1 VIILEFKRDG
11 LVIEK
16 IKEINIESVDPT
28 TLSRELLVMPV
39 HLRIDDVELLEIST
53 QFGRAVTDW
62 PFLPIVDVAT
72 YGLEKVYDAWQKG
85 LSEIWVSE
93 TGLRLGLEREDD
105 KITLRSY
112 NMGHVCTVSYDELRR
127 VFEDFARDVREMLV
141 EEAPDLTKHP
151 YWGGW
156 FRGEV
161 KTPWRDWQ
169 DE

>member
-1 VIILEFKRDG
+1 MIILEFKCDS
-11 LVIEK
+11 LVMEK
-16 IKEINIESVDPT
+16 AKEINLESVDST
-28 TLSRELLVMPV
+28 SLSRELFVMPV

-72 YGLEKVYDAWQKG
+72 YGLEMVYDAWQNG
-85 LSEIWVSE
+85 LSEIWISE
-93 TGLRLGLEREDD
+93 TGLRLSLEREDD
-105 KITLRSY
+105 KITIRSRSRGY
-112 NMGHVCTVSYDELRR
+112 VCTVPHEELRR
-127 VFEDFARDVREMLV
+127 AFEDFAREVRETLIK
-141 EEAPDLTKHP
+141 EAPELTKHP

-161 KTPWRDWQ
+161 KTPWRDWG